1 MAEQG
6 RAFNEVKELLGKLD
20 RSIDAARNR
29 RLHGERPDPAPA
41 PHSRPDPEPPQ
52 RPQHSVVNPPRP
64 GASKY
69 GKAKPLRPQNGE
81 PPRWR
86 SG

>member
-20 RSIDAARNR
+20 RSIDAARSR
-29 RLHGERPDPAPA
+29 RLHGDRPDPAP
-41 PHSRPDPEPPQ
+41 PPSHEPPAPTP

-81 PPRWR
+81 TPRWR
-86 SG
+86 SN